1 MITCVENH
9 TELLKTL
16 PELKNEYSN
25 AVGYKAN
32 IKINQ
37 LKGQRSH
44 MKELPIAKAERT

>member
-9 TELLKTL
+9 TELSKTL
-16 PELKNEYSN
+16 PELKNECSN
-25 AVGYKAN
+25 VVGYKAN

-44 MKELPIAKAERT
+44 KKELPIAKAERI